1 LQKKTIE
8 DIKKDK
14 KNRGINEATRK
25 IFDAI
30 TFSHKY
36 TILST
41 IKSLSRFLTHEHAEV
56 RQLAASVIASLI
68 KGFMTC
74 LQEEKDPYVLQ
85 QLVTSLVEVAQL
97 LEPLI
102 SSGELNPD
110 VKLYLKAAFRY
121 TKAGV
126 NIGKEIIKKF
136 EEEALCKLER
146 ETLESLDKFTDN
158 KINCSNTAYLDM
170 YKSIVRIAEKFK
182 LITI

>member
-1 LQKKTIE
+1 MNILELQKKTIE

-74 LQEEKDPYVLQ
+74 LQEEKP
-85 QLVTSLVEVAQL
+85 
-97 LEPLI
+97 
-102 SSGELNPD
+102 
-110 VKLYLKAAFRY
+110 
-121 TKAGV
+121 
-126 NIGKEIIKKF
+126 
-136 EEEALCKLER
+136 C
-146 ETLESLDKFTDN
+146 
-158 KINCSNTAYLDM
+158 
-170 YKSIVRIAEKFK
+170 
-182 LITI
+182 